1 MNLQTN
7 INLMR
12 LPKVAVMN
20 VGGEAC
26 IVLPIKRNDLY
37 VSMDDRGKV
46 KAVYLDLVHFENREP
61 SQYGDTHLVKQSHSK
76 EYRQAQT
83 DEQKKAEP
91 ILGKSKPMAGG
102 AQIQTDTL
110 PAPETDNQ
118 VNWEADDPFADSD
131 PLQ

>member
-1 MNLQTN
+1 
-7 INLMR
+7 MR

-61 SQYGDTHLVKQSHSK
+61 SQYGDTHMVKQSHSK
-76 EYRQAQT
+76 EYRQTQS
-83 DEQKKAEP
+83 DEQRKAEP
-91 ILGKSKPMAGG
+91 IIGNTRPMQAPTVQAESLPTPDDGQLDWNNMG
-102 AQIQTDTL
+102 AI
-110 PAPETDNQ
+110 
-118 VNWEADDPFADSD
+118 S
-131 PLQ
+131 PLNN